1 MSPQV
6 NISATS
12 LSMGYG
18 IIEIKKRR
26 LELDQHKVNPICIP
40 KSTEQTE
47 NTLKQPEEENID
59 LTQEGSTEYPDDGS
73 TEKPE
78 RGATEQ
84 PEGEATDEPN
94 EEATDEPENGTTE
107 KSEEGISN
115 ANMDNVVL
123 KMASLPAEGKLR
135 ISKVKPLPTSKSK
148 SGGNINNFGKKVSIL
163 EGNLHM

>member
-47 NTLKQPEEENID
+47 NTLKQ
-59 LTQEGSTEYPDDGS
+59 PDDGS